1 MNDHRDERPDDAL
14 DELISQLAREHNEP
28 PATPGD
34 AIWARIETQR
44 AAERGTGKRRW
55 TSPWIWLPAAAL
67 FLLAMGIGIG
77 RHTLRQDAERAL
89 AEQGQQQ
96 NREQVELLYRLAAVP
111 VLSRS
116 EILLTE
122 YRGASTGAKRQVEL
136 GGWAGEL
143 LLETRLL
150 LDSPAA
156 ADEEFKGLLED
167 LELFLAQIERN
178 AVDGDPVEHELI
190 KDGLRERTLLSRL
203 RDRIPAGQATPGA

>member
-1 MNDHRDERPDDAL
+1 MNDPRDERPDDAL
-14 DELISQLAREHNEP
+14 DELISRLSREHNQP
-28 PATPGD
+28 PPTPAD
-34 AIWARIETQR
+34 AMWARIEAQR
-44 AAERGTGKRRW
+44 GLGRGTKKLRW

-67 FLLAMGIGIG
+67 FLLALGIGIG
-77 RHTLRQDAERAL
+77 RDTLRQDAERVIV
-89 AEQGQQQ
+89 EQGRQHNQ
-96 NREQVELLYRLAAVP
+96 EKAELLYRLAAVP

-116 EILLTE
+116 EMLLTE
-122 YRGASTGAKRQVEL
+122 YRSVAAGSDRQAEL

-156 ADEEFKGLLED
+156 TDIEFKGLLED

-178 AVDGDPVEHELI
+178 AVDGDPAEHELI

-203 RDRIPAGQATPGA
+203 RDRIPAGQVTPGA